1 MSLDK
6 VVKKI
11 FWKHLNCTN
20 KQLLKEIF
28 KLCQILVSST
38 SQKDDRA
45 MMKSNT
51 WKQHTGLDSHLLKIQ
66 SKKTL
71 TIILE
76 LCTKMA

>member
-11 FWKHLNCTN
+11 SWKHSNYTN
-20 KQLLKEIF
+20 KQLLRETF

-38 SQKDDRA
+38 SQKVDKV

-51 WKQHTGLDSHLLKIQ
+51 WKQLTGFDSHLLRIL

-71 TIILE
+71 TII
-76 LCTKMA
+76 